1 MLYNYYKNLKILFTK
16 FMVLRLNITKCLNI
30 YQYLTIS
37 SSLATKLKTYS
48 IKVRSP
54 HSQKINKRNKIDSIK
69 IMIESSSN
77 NKYIEYYYSLNEYIN
92 NDAAYKLGFDLY
104 TSIWNDYDPLD
115 NTIKHQYIDSFK
127 SSIGYHDLIRSK
139 ANEICSNS
147 ILSNNNTKI
156 DEIHVAGRFGV
167 PFITYKGTPKNI
179 SPKGIVIAIHG
190 RSTNPDYVFGINNSK
205 SYCREFGNY
214 WLNKGYIVYAPQVDW
229 SAGLPLLKLNYSQ
242 VGTDIAKLI
251 DLITYI
257 KNTYKNNL
265 PIISCG
271 ISHGAILAEIIGVI
285 SNNVDAVVSIGG
297 TARGDLFDRFKA
309 GIISDGV
316 NAIDENPSFSVNYHF
331 LYNGLGILRLL
342 APKPLV
348 ISIGTH
354 DWGEDKFDLI
364 FKAVDYYKTNGSE
377 DNIAINLFY
386 GFHEPDPGGEIAA
399 LEKVLNLNG

>member
-1 MLYNYYKNLKILFTK
+1 MLYNYCKKLKILFIK
-16 FMVLRLNITKCLNI
+16 FVVLRLNITKGLNI

-37 SSLATKLKTYS
+37 SSLATKLKIYS
-48 IKVRSP
+48 IKIRSP
-54 HSQKINKRNKIDSIK
+54 HSQKIKKYNKIDSIK
-69 IMIESSSN
+69 IMMESSSN

-104 TSIWNDYDPLD
+104 NSIWNDYDPLD

-127 SSIGYHDLIRSK
+127 SSIGYHELIRSK
-139 ANEICSNS
+139 AIEISSNT
-147 ILSNNNTKI
+147 ILSKNNIII

-214 WLNKGYIVYAPQVDW
+214 WLNEGYIVYAPQVDW
-229 SAGLPLLKLNYSQ
+229 SAGLSLLKLNYSQ

-257 KNTYKNNL
+257 KKTYNNL

-285 SNNVDAVVSIGG
+285 SNNVDAVVSIAG

-309 GIISDGV
+309 GVFKDGGFEFDT
-316 NAIDENPSFSVNYHF
+316 NSSFSVNYHF

-348 ISIGTH
+348 LSVGTH
-354 DWGEDKFDLI
+354 DWGEDKFELI
-364 FKAVDYYKTNGSE
+364 FKAIDYYKNIGSE
-377 DNIAINLFY
+377 ENIDINLFY
-386 GFHEPDPGGEIAA
+386 GFHETDPSGEIAA